1 MIQVKNLNYIY
12 GEGLPSSRQAL
23 FDINLE
29 IEPGEIVAVIGHTGS
44 GKSTLI
50 QHFNALTK
58 PSSGTVVIDGI
69 DITAKG
75 VKKTEIRKKVGLVFQ
90 YPEHQL
96 FEETVFDDI
105 AYGPENLG
113 LSKEEV
119 KRAVLSACEIVGVK
133 EKHFSRSPFEL
144 SGGQKRRVAI
154 AGVIAMEPSVLVLD
168 EPVAGLDPHG
178 REEILAM
185 ILNLHEKRPDMT
197 IIFVSHSMEDV
208 ARVAGRII
216 VMNKGAVAMT
226 GSVAEVFSRGE
237 ELEKMGLTVPQIT
250 KITDKLRQMG
260 FDVPPQIYTLKYG
273 ERVLARLLRG
283 EADSDV

>member
-1 MIQVKNLNYIY
+1 MIEVKNLNYIY
-12 GEGLPSSRQAL
+12 GEGLPSCRQAL

-29 IEPGEIVAVIGHTGS
+29 VASGEVVAVIGHTGS

-50 QHFNALTK
+50 QHFNAIVK
-58 PSSGTVVIDGI
+58 PSSGSVIIDGL
-69 DITAKG
+69 DVTAKG

-96 FEETVFDDI
+96 FEETVFKDI
-105 AYGPENLG
+105 SYGPKNLG
-113 LSKEEV
+113 WGEEEV
-119 KRAVLSACEIVGVK
+119 KRAVAEACEIVGVK
-133 EKHFSRSPFEL
+133 EKHLSRSPFEL

-185 ILNLHEKRPDMT
+185 ISNLHEKRPDMT

-208 ARVAGRII
+208 ARVANRII
-216 VMNKGAVAMT
+216 VMNKGKIAMT
-226 GSVAEVFSRGE
+226 GTVAEIFSRGE

-273 ERVLARLLRG
+273 EKVLAQLLRG
-283 EADSDV
+283 EASGNV